1 MIDKERLAEL
11 EHKQVRLINELS
23 DVKME
28 IAGIFRPMPKFRVDA
43 WDGSEEYEDGIQ
55 VIDAPAEKVEEIK
68 IVESGHKGTFVIL
81 KDGKKLHLETYFTPD
96 EIASIR
102 KY

>member
-1 MIDKERLAEL
+1 MIDKKRLAEL
-11 EHKQVRLINELS
+11 EHKQVILINELS
-23 DVKME
+23 DIKME
-28 IAGIFRPMPKFRVDA
+28 IAGIFKPMPKFRVDA

-55 VIDAPAEKVEEIK
+55 VIDAPVETVEKIK

-81 KDGKKLHLETYFTPD
+81 KSGEKLPLNGYFTPD
-96 EIASIR
+96 EVASIR